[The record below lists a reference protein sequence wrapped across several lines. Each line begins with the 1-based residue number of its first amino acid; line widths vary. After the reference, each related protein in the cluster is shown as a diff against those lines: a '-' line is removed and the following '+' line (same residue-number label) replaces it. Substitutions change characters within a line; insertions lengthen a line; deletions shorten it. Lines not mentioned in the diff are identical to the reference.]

1 MRLHLPLFPRC
12 ARQPWR
18 VCLGLAAL
26 LAVAFSAEV
35 RAESVD
41 THRIVADIAEQ
52 FLAPRT
58 AQNVHALLALDN
70 ETSLAAI
77 STWADEIGDQR
88 RATAR
93 WHYVYIPLSAVAY
106 DATRDCG
113 GGACVVVKLEQ
124 YAAVLRDRTVAPQDR
139 LEALKFVVNL
149 MSDIHQPLHAAD
161 NGDRGGSRVAVV
173 FDGRSMTLRQLW
185 DDEILTDGG
194 DPHDIA
200 LDLVS
205 SISASDRRAW
215 QSGSAADWA
224 NESHA
229 LAKGFVYRYLPR
241 SGVLPS
247 SYQSGAELLEL
258 DRLKRA
264 GVRLAWIL
272 NRAL

>member
-1 MRLHLPLFPRC
+1 MRLRLPSAPRSNRRHWR
-12 ARQPWR
+12 AR
-18 VCLGLAAL
+18 LALAAL
-26 LAVAFSAEV
+26 FATALSSGA

-58 AQNVHALLALDN
+58 AQNVRMLLALDN

-77 STWADEIGDQR
+77 STWADDIGEER

-113 GGACVVVKLEQ
+113 GGACIVVKLEQ
-124 YAAVLRDRTVAPQDR
+124 YAAVLRDKTVAPQDR

-161 NGDRGGSRVAVV
+161 NGDRGGSRLDVV
-173 FDGRSMTLRQLW
+173 YDGRSMTLRQLW

-194 DPHDIA
+194 DPRDIA

-241 SGVLPS
+241 SHVLPS

-264 GVRLAWIL
+264 GVRLAWVL
-272 NRAL
+272 NREL